1 MKKVIFGLVLASTF
15 VACNSGASTQATTA
29 TDSTAVK
36 ADSTKVDSTKAVKD
50 TVKVV
55 DSLKK

>member
-1 MKKVIFGLVLASTF
+1 MKKAIFGLVLASTF
-15 VACNSGASTQATTA
+15 VACNSGASTQATT